1 MFDLRPVAYVIGL
14 LVATLG
20 ATMFLPMLVDIAEGR
35 GEWHVFL
42 ETGLVSMLTGGL
54 IALACAN
61 GVKEGLTLQQ
71 TFLLTVGVWAA
82 LPLFGGLPFIFGAT
96 EASFTDAYFEA
107 MSGLTTTGSTVFSG
121 LDTLPKG
128 LLLWRGILQWL
139 GGIGIIVLAVAILPM
154 LGIGGMQLY
163 RAEVPGPVKDN
174 KLTPRIAETAKALW
188 YIYVGLTIACA
199 LAYWIAGMTLFD
211 AIGHSFSTV
220 AIGGFST
227 HDASMGHFDSHA
239 IKLIASFF
247 LFLSGV
253 NFALHFMAWNQRGP
267 WHYFRDPEFRFYAG
281 VMGGACV
288 ATVAI
293 LVLTAT
299 YDPWH
304 SITNGIFQVL
314 SIATTAGFTSADF
327 HYWPSVLPVM
337 LILMAFMGGCGNSTA
352 GGMKAMRILLI
363 YRQGAREIRRIL
375 HPNAVIPIKLGH
387 RPVSDRILQAVWGFF
402 SMYMVVFVVLLLI
415 NLAMGL
421 DQVTAWTAVVATL
434 TNLGPGLGEVS
445 STFQTMPDLTKWSGM
460 AAMILGRLE
469 IFTLLVLFTPE
480 FWRR

>member
-1 MFDLRPVAYVIGL
+1 MRYGVIARILGLLMMLFSLTLLPPVAVSLIYDDGQ
-14 LVATLG
+14 AY
-20 ATMFLPMLVDIAEGR
+20 A
-35 GEWHVFL
+35 FL
-42 ETGLVSMLTGGL
+42 EGFAVVLVVGLMVWWPNRGNSGELRVRDGFLITSLFWIVLSLAGSVPFFFSTEPSMRYVD
-54 IALACAN
+54 AL
-61 GVKEGLTLQQ
+61 
-71 TFLLTVGVWAA
+71 
-82 LPLFGGLPFIFGAT
+82 
-96 EASFTDAYFEA
+96 FEA
-107 MSGLTTTGSTVFSG
+107 VSGLTTTGATVLTG
-121 LDTLPKG
+121 LDALPESI
-128 LLLWRGILQWL
+128 LWYRQQLQWL

-188 YIYVGLTIACA
+188 YIYVGLTVACA
-199 LAYWIAGMTLFD
+199 LAYWLAGMNLFD
-211 AIGHSFSTV
+211 AIGHSFSTI

-239 IKLIASFF
+239 IELIGAFF

-267 WHYFRDPEFRFYAG
+267 WAYLRDPEFRFYAG
-281 VMGGACV
+281 VMGSACI
-288 ATVAI
+288 ATAGI
-293 LVLTAT
+293 LFVTSV
-299 YDPWH
+299 YGPWG
-304 SITNGIFQVL
+304 SVTTGIFQVL

-327 HYWPSVLPVM
+327 QYWPSVLPVM

-415 NLAMGL
+415 NLAAGL

-445 STFQTMPDLTKWSGM
+445 NTFQAMPDLTKWSGM
-460 AAMILGRLE
+460 AAMVLGRLE

>member
-1 MFDLRPVAYVIGL
+1 MRYGVIARILGL
-14 LVATLG
+14 LMMVFSLTL
-20 ATMFLPMLVDIAEGR
+20 LPPVVVSLIYDDGQAYA
-35 GEWHVFL
+35 FL
-42 ETGLVSMLTGGL
+42 EGFAVVLLVGTLVWWPNRGNSDELRVRDGFLITSLFWIVLSLSGSVPFFFSSDPSMRYVD
-54 IALACAN
+54 AL
-61 GVKEGLTLQQ
+61 
-71 TFLLTVGVWAA
+71 
-82 LPLFGGLPFIFGAT
+82 
-96 EASFTDAYFEA
+96 FEA
-107 MSGLTTTGSTVFSG
+107 VSGLTTTGATVLTG
-121 LDTLPKG
+121 LDAMPESI
-128 LLLWRGILQWL
+128 LWYRQQLQWL

-402 SMYMVVFVVLLLI
+402 SMYMVVFIVLLLI

-445 STFQTMPDLTKWSGM
+445 NTFQTMPDVTKWSGM

>member
-1 MFDLRPVAYVIGL
+1 MRYGVIARILGLLMMVFSLTLLPPVVVSLIYDDGQAYAFLEGFGVVLLVGALVWWPNRGNSDDLRVRDGFLITSLFWIVLSLAGSVPFFFSSDPSMRYV
-14 LVATLG
+14 
-20 ATMFLPMLVDIAEGR
+20 D
-35 GEWHVFL
+35 
-42 ETGLVSMLTGGL
+42 
-54 IALACAN
+54 AL
-61 GVKEGLTLQQ
+61 
-71 TFLLTVGVWAA
+71 
-82 LPLFGGLPFIFGAT
+82 
-96 EASFTDAYFEA
+96 FEA
-107 MSGLTTTGSTVFSG
+107 VSGLTTTGATVLTG
-121 LDTLPKG
+121 LDALPESI
-128 LLLWRGILQWL
+128 LWYRQQLQWL

-199 LAYWIAGMTLFD
+199 LAYWVAGMTLFD

-288 ATVAI
+288 ATVGI
-293 LVLTAT
+293 LILTAT

-304 SITNGIFQVL
+304 SLSNGIFQVL

-445 STFQTMPDLTKWSGM
+445 STFQSMPDVTKWSGM